1 MPAIVG
7 SGQDSSSISVISK
20 KPELKSLIVSRISPH
35 ISASDSENIM
45 YGYLNLS

>member
-20 KPELKSLIVSRISPH
+20 ELELKSIIISRISPH
-35 ISASDSENIM
+35 ISASDSENFM
-45 YGYLNLS
+45 YGYLKLS